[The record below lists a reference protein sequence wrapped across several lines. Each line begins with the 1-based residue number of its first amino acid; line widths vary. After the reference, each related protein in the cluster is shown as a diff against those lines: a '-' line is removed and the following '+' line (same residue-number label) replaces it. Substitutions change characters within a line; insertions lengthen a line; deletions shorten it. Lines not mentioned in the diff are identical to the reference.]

1 MVSTSS
7 KKKTFIDETNLVYHG
22 DVIQIH
28 PYTQD
33 EANQISTQS
42 QECIYSDAKKKK
54 KKEKEKGMFIKSQG
68 WTTKNPFLLYIR
80 LVHNL
85 GRGNCTYKNL
95 KESKMKPQHTGH
107 FKKNKRKNKIHLGE
121 LVLGSS

>member
-7 KKKTFIDETNLVYHG
+7 KKKKTFIDETNLVYHG
-22 DVIQIH
+22 DVIKIH
-28 PYTQD
+28 SYTQD

-42 QECIYSDAKKKK
+42 QECIYCDAIKKKK
-54 KKEKEKGMFIKSQG
+54 RKRDVHKISRVDDPRP
-68 WTTKNPFLLYIR
+68 KNPYLLYIR

-95 KESKMKPQHTGH
+95 K
-107 FKKNKRKNKIHLGE
+107 RK
-121 LVLGSS
+121 